1 MNYLSIEQLSKSF
14 GAKKLFNHISFGIA
28 RGEKVAL
35 VARNGAGKST
45 LLRIISGSEIAD
57 EGKVVFKKDIR
68 IAYLSQDPD
77 MSIPMT
83 VLNYVLSDDSPTLQ
97 AVKKYEVALEK
108 YSTNPDDAN
117 QRLLEEATS
126 LMEYN
131 NAWDAELR
139 VKQILSQLNI
149 HNLELD
155 VTKLSGGQKKRVAL
169 CKVLIDLPD
178 LIIMDEPTNHLDLDM
193 IEWLENYL
201 IRSDVTLLLVTH
213 DRYFLDRICNR
224 IVELDDNTI
233 YTYDGNYEYFLEKK
247 AERKAI
253 ENAEI
258 EKAQNTMRKELD
270 WIRRMPKART
280 TKSKSRIDA
289 FYELKERAT
298 KKKIERELELQ
309 VKMSRLGNKI
319 IELKDVCKSY
329 GELNLI
335 DHFNYIFKAG
345 ERIGIVGPNGV
356 GKSTFLNVIMG
367 LEELSSG
374 KIEHGDTVIFG
385 YYSQQ
390 GLKLKEDMRVIEVI
404 KEVAEHI
411 ELNNNTSV
419 SASQLLNMFLFTN
432 EMQYSLVSKLS
443 GGERKRLYLC
453 RILMKNPNFLVLDEP
468 TNDLDLATLQILEDF
483 LLKFRGCLIIVSHD
497 RYFMDKLTEHLFVF
511 EGKGLIRD
519 FWGNYS
525 EYRDEETVKTE
536 EKELE
541 SFIKQ
546 ENKPLEVENSASIK
560 RKLSYIEKK
569 ELEGIDKE
577 IEKLEAEKG
586 RLTAELNSGM
596 HEHHKLTELA
606 TQITN
611 LDKQI
616 NAKTERWIELQELS
630 QN

>member
-14 GAKKLFNHISFGIA
+14 GAKKLFNKISFGIA
-28 RGEKVAL
+28 RSEKVAL

-77 MSIPMT
+77 MSTSMT

-253 ENAEI
+253 ETAEI

-329 GELNLI
+329 GDLNLI
-335 DHFNYIFKAG
+335 DHFSYVFKAG

-367 LEELSSG
+367 LEKVSSG
-374 KIEHGDTVIFG
+374 NLDHGDTVIFG

-390 GLKLKEDMRVIEVI
+390 GLQLKEDMRVIEVI

-411 ELNNNTSV
+411 ELSNNSSV

-511 EGKGLIRD
+511 EGNGKIRD

-525 EYRDEETVKTE
+525 DYRDEETVKTE

-541 SFIKQ
+541 SIIKQ
-546 ENKPLEVENSASIK
+546 AIQPVQTENSNSSK
-560 RKLSYIEKK
+560 RKLTYSEKK
-569 ELEGIDKE
+569 ELETIDKE
-577 IEKLEAEKG
+577 IQKLETEKSQ
-586 RLTAELNSGM
+586 LTSELNSGTS
-596 HEHHKLTELA
+596 EHHKLTELA
-606 TQITN
+606 SKIGD
-611 LDKQI
+611 LEKQI
-616 NAKTERWIELQELS
+616 NSKTERWIELQELCE
-630 QN
+630 N

>member
-1 MNYLSIEQLSKSF
+1 
-14 GAKKLFNHISFGIA
+14 
-28 RGEKVAL
+28 
-35 VARNGAGKST
+35 
-45 LLRIISGSEIAD
+45 
-57 EGKVVFKKDIR
+57 
-68 IAYLSQDPD
+68 
-77 MSIPMT
+77 
-83 VLNYVLSDDSPTLQ
+83 
-97 AVKKYEVALEK
+97 
-108 YSTNPDDAN
+108 
-117 QRLLEEATS
+117 LEEATS

>member
-77 MSIPMT
+77 MSISMT

-511 EGKGLIRD
+511 EGKGQIRD

-586 RLTAELNSGM
+586 RLTAELNSGI

>member
-1 MNYLSIEQLSKSF
+1 MNYLSIEQLSKAF
-14 GAKKLFNHISFGIA
+14 GAKQLFNKISFGIA

-45 LLRIISGSEIAD
+45 LLRIIFGSEIAD

-68 IAYLSQDPD
+68 TAYLPQDPD
-77 MSIPMT
+77 MSISQS
-83 VLNYVLSDDSPTLQ
+83 VINYVLSDDSPTLK
-97 AVKKYEVALEK
+97 AVKFYEKALENYTHDQCEK
-108 YSTNPDDAN
+108 N
-117 QRLLEEATS
+117 QRDLDEATTQ
-126 LMEYN
+126 MEN
-131 NAWDAELR
+131 LNAWDAELR
-139 VKQILSQLNI
+139 VKQVLSQLNI

-178 LIIMDEPTNHLDLDM
+178 LIIMDEPTNHLDLEM

-201 IRSDVTLLLVTH
+201 IRSDVTLMLVTH
-213 DRYFLDRICNR
+213 DRYFLDRICNK
-224 IVELDDNTI
+224 IIELDDQTI

-247 AERKAI
+247 DERKAI
-253 ENAEI
+253 ETAEI

-289 FYELKERAT
+289 FYELKERAS

-329 GELNLI
+329 GELKII

-356 GKSTFLNVIMG
+356 GKTTFLNVIMG
-367 LEELSSG
+367 LDKADSG
-374 KIEHGDTVIFG
+374 KIDHGDTVIFG

-390 GLKLKEDMRVIEVI
+390 GLHLKEDMRVIEVI

-411 ELNNNTSV
+411 ELNNNSSV
-419 SASQLLNMFLFTN
+419 SASQLLNMFLFNN

-511 EGKGLIRD
+511 EGKGKIRD

-525 EYRDEETVKTE
+525 EYRDEETIIAE
-536 EKELE
+536 EKELQPLIE
-541 SFIKQ
+541 KETKPEINTTATSNQVKKLGYKEKQ
-546 ENKPLEVENSASIK
+546 ELEN
-560 RKLSYIEKK
+560 
-569 ELEGIDKE
+569 IDKE
-577 IEKLEAEKG
+577 IAQLEKLKSE
-586 RLTAELNSGM
+586 LSTQLNSGITD
-596 HEHHKLTELA
+596 HVKLSEISS
-606 TQITN
+606 QISDI
-611 LDKQI
+611 DKQI

-630 QN
+630 

>member
-1 MNYLSIEQLSKSF
+1 
-14 GAKKLFNHISFGIA
+14 
-28 RGEKVAL
+28 